1 VLRCLGD
8 ELTGDMIWSSALDG
22 LELEDLELEDLE
34 RDSALATDRLANLHR
49 FLQTERQRQIDLR
62 LHDRHPEIL
71 KTIEES
77 LALIT
82 PLSPEN
88 ETI

>member
-1 VLRCLGD
+1 
-8 ELTGDMIWSSALDG
+8 
-22 LELEDLELEDLE
+22 
-34 RDSALATDRLANLHR
+34 
-49 FLQTERQRQIDLR
+49 
-62 LHDRHPEIL
+62 L